1 MTIPMRSF
9 GDPENVAWTWLF
21 LASDAGSWY
30 TGQFVS
36 PNGGVAM

>member
-1 MTIPMRSF
+1 MTAPLQAF
-9 GDPENVAWTWLF
+9 GEPENVVWTWLL
-21 LASDAGSWY
+21 LASDAGRWY